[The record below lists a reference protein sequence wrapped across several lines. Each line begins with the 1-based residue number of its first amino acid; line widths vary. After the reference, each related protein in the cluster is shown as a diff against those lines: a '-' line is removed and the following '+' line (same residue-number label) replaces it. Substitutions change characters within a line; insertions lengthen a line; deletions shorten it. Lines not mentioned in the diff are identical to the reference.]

1 MNLGVEELFHELADL
16 PAEVRTRY
24 FTEHDVE
31 ATTREEVEALLAC
44 DSGTSPFL
52 LREISIAA
60 RRVLP
65 SLEVSGRRCGPYR
78 LLNVIGRGGMG
89 AVYLARRLDGAVNQQ
104 VAVKLLPLG
113 ANDSQRERFLR
124 ETEILSALSHPNIA
138 HVLDAGRS
146 NDGEPFL
153 VMEYIDGK
161 PIDVFAMRL
170 SLRERVALFLKV
182 CAATAYL
189 HRNLVVHRD
198 LKPGNILVTAHGE
211 PKLIDFGI
219 AKILDPA
226 TDSTMTGMHM
236 LTPDYTSPEQVRGWR
251 ASTAM
256 DMYSLGAVL
265 YRLLTG
271 KPPHEFE
278 SPGAETIARVV
289 TAREV
294 TRPSKWTP
302 ELKGDLELIL
312 LKALRKDPR
321 ERYATAEQLGEDLQA
336 FLESR
341 PVRARSGN
349 GWSHASQFLRR
360 HWFLMAAPLLAITSF
375 SAGLVV
381 ANRGRNNS
389 LAQRH
394 TSQGI

>member
-1 MNLGVEELFHELADL
+1 MNVGVEELFHELADL

-24 FTEHDVE
+24 FMEHDVE

-44 DSGTSPFL
+44 DAGTSPFL
-52 LREISIAA
+52 LQEISTAA
-60 RRVLP
+60 RRALP
-65 SLEVSGRRCGPYR
+65 CLEARARRCGPYR
-78 LLNVIGRGGMG
+78 LLKVIGRGGMG
-89 AVYLARRLDGAVNQQ
+89 AVYLAERQDEEVTQH

-113 ANDSQRERFLR
+113 ANDRQREQFLR
-124 ETEILSALSHPNIA
+124 EKETLSVLSHPNIA
-138 HVLDAGRS
+138 HMLDAGFMD
-146 NDGEPFL
+146 NGEPFL

-161 PIDVFAMRL
+161 RIDVFAARL
-170 SLRERVALFLKV
+170 SLREKVALFLKV
-182 CAATAYL
+182 CAAAAYL

-198 LKPGNILVTAHGE
+198 LKPGNILVTADGE

-219 AKILDPA
+219 AKILHPA
-226 TDSTMTGMHM
+226 TDSTMTGMPM

-251 ASTAM
+251 VSPAM
-256 DMYSLGAVL
+256 DIYSLGAVL

-278 SPGAETIARVV
+278 NPAAETIGQIV

-294 TRPSKWTP
+294 ARPSKWKP
-302 ELKGDLELIL
+302 ELKGDLEVIL
-312 LKALRKDPR
+312 LKALRKDPK
-321 ERYATAEQLGEDLQA
+321 ERYATADQLSEDLQA

-341 PVRARSGN
+341 PVRACSGN
-349 GWSHASQFLRR
+349 RWCHARKFLRR
-360 HWFLMAAPLLAITSF
+360 HWLLMAAPLLAITSF
-375 SAGLVV
+375 SAGLAV
-381 ANRGRNNS
+381 ANRERNNS